1 MSRRA
6 ILLTLGTAVA
16 VSASAAL
23 ARHPAAPAESAA
35 THGSP
40 PGEVERIQAHLAE
53 VERELLARDISD
65 LTPSQRAARA
75 ARIAELRAY
84 RERGVFPHN
93 HDFAGERV
101 PYFVD
106 EHGTLCAMAHL
117 IAESGSSDLVARVA
131 ATANNARVPEL
142 AGDSALVAWLDANG
156 MTLAEAARVQP
167 SYDDDSCVYQPYQ
180 PCDDEPQTSGAA
192 TGNLTA
198 GVVSS
203 GVALG
208 ALAWTLHSDAR
219 SQRSTGPALVGLAAG
234 TAAVW
239 LGALQ
244 FDEGGAPRAI
254 GVTDAAIGAA
264 TIAVSL
270 RSLLRNDPPPPAE
283 PEDAAP
289 VAASERRSALSL
301 APLVDPRNGAMGVRV
316 GLTF

>member
-6 ILLTLGTAVA
+6 MLLTLGAAVA

-23 ARHPAAPAESAA
+23 ARQPAPPRAA
-35 THGSP
+35 AAAHGSP

-53 VERELLARDISD
+53 VERELLARDVSH
-65 LTPSQRAARA
+65 LGPSQRAARA

-117 IAESGSSDLVARVA
+117 IAQSGGAGLVARVA

-167 SYDDDSCVYQPYQ
+167 SYDDGSCVFQ
-180 PCDDEPQTSGAA
+180 PCVDEPQTAGAA
-192 TGNLTA
+192 TGKLT
-198 GVVSS
+198 GGIVSS
-203 GVALG
+203 GVAIG
-208 ALAWTLHSDAR
+208 ALAWTLHADSR
-219 SQRSTGPALVGLAAG
+219 SRRATGPALVGLAAG
-234 TAAVW
+234 AAALW
-239 LGALQ
+239 LGASQ
-244 FDEGGAPRAI
+244 FDDSGAPLAI
-254 GVTDAAIGAA
+254 GVTNAAIGAA
-264 TIAVSL
+264 TTAVSL
-270 RSLLRNDPPPPAE
+270 RSLLRDDPRPVE

-301 APLVDPRNGAMGVRV
+301 APLVDARNGAMGVRV